1 MTITSIV
8 SHGPGALETGPVCYG
23 GAAESTIG
31 KARMYSEQ
39 VYEPT
44 IRPKYCP
51 TLSCEKE
58 PAYSD
63 IQDYSKEI
71 IVPKVLALSTIDKAL
86 KTIDAVDG
94 SAVNENQ
101 SAKSGRK
108 AVRGSANTNEN
119 LQIYFLQ
126 SRLNIMYGERVGIQ
140 VHHHN
145 ANQIKIR
152 KTPSIKPAVT
162 AGVGALECDI

>member
-1 MTITSIV
+1 
-8 SHGPGALETGPVCYG
+8 
-23 GAAESTIG
+23 
-31 KARMYSEQ
+31 MYSEQ

-71 IVPKVLALSTIDKAL
+71 IVPEVLALSTIDKAL

-94 SAVNENQ
+94 SAVNETNPPNLG
-101 SAKSGRK
+101 GRQFGDLRIQMK
-108 AVRGSANTNEN
+108 TFKFTFCN
-119 LQIYFLQ
+119 L
-126 SRLNIMYGERVGIQ
+126 G
-140 VHHHN
+140 
-145 ANQIKIR
+145 
-152 KTPSIKPAVT
+152 
-162 AGVGALECDI
+162 

>member
-44 IRPKYCP
+44 IRPKYCS

-71 IVPKVLALSTIDKAL
+71 IVPKVLALSTNDKAL

-94 SAVNENQ
+94 SAVKMKTNPPNLG
-101 SAKSGRK
+101 GRQFGDLRIQMK
-108 AVRGSANTNEN
+108 TFKFTFCN
-119 LQIYFLQ
+119 L
-126 SRLNIMYGERVGIQ
+126 G
-140 VHHHN
+140 
-145 ANQIKIR
+145 
-152 KTPSIKPAVT
+152 
-162 AGVGALECDI
+162 